1 MIQFIMVQ
9 TIHVNMCRYLCTV
22 KGMKEG
28 KELPIRQTFA
38 DIGAT
43 VAENFN
49 VKMPKHGKS
58 FLKELN

>member
-1 MIQFIMVQ
+1 MTLFIMGQ
-9 TIHVNMCRYLCTV
+9 TIRVNTCRFLCTI
-22 KGMKEG
+22 KACQEG

-43 VAENFN
+43 VAENFG
-49 VKMPKHGKS
+49 VAMPKHGKS